1 MIIERVKLEASMTT
15 ANTLELTC
23 TRWLAQI
30 CLQGGNKVQVYIHRG
45 SPISEKDALK
55 AARQTAKFGKVGS
68 LLPIGPCQP
77 RVDEDH

>member
-1 MIIERVKLEASMTT
+1 MST
-15 ANTLELTC
+15 ANTLEVTC

-30 CLQGGNKVQVYIHRG
+30 RLQGGNNVQVYIHRG

-77 RVDEDH
+77 RVDDDH